1 MWFAIYST
9 KKKKKALSLDWVETI
24 MFPYNLVESQG
35 EELMRKCTE
44 KNIGF
49 IVMKPLAGG
58 AIEDPALALRFIC
71 ANPDVTVVIPGMYD
85 VKEIDM
91 NLAAVENTAPLSA
104 DELKKI
110 EEIRSQLG
118 NNFCR
123 RCNYCQP
130 CSAGINISGIFI
142 LQGYLD
148 RYGLGEWAKVRY
160 DAMPV
165 KANACI
171 DCGACETRCPYN
183 LPIRAML
190 KEASEKFDD

>member
-1 MWFAIYST
+1 MRGQAVFAP
-9 KKKKKALSLDWVETI
+9 A
-24 MFPYNLVESQG
+24 
-35 EELMRKCTE
+35 
-44 KNIGF
+44 
-49 IVMKPLAGG
+49 G
-58 AIEDPALALRFIC
+58 AIDGPLLSETFPAKEAKETDRLRWKSPRLFLETEEGLQCGLSGSRVARMATPRRGVKGETASIGNERY
-71 ANPDVTVVIPGMYD
+71 AAGKTNPY
-85 VKEIDM
+85 
-91 NLAAVENTAPLSA
+91 LSR
-104 DELKKI
+104 KI
-110 EEIRSQLG
+110 YF
-118 NNFCR
+118 FCR

-190 KEASEKFDD
+190 KESSEKFDD